1 MEERAGIMRPI
12 DHFAARVVPKLDYWQ
27 RRDAIAERLSEI
39 ERLSEEVQVLEDSPG
54 AQ

>member
-1 MEERAGIMRPI
+1 MEEGARVMRPI

-39 ERLSEEVQVLEDSPG
+39 ERLNEEIQALEDSPG
-54 AQ
+54 AP